1 MYRTIVVV
9 AALAASMFGQTPSG
23 PKNTVMQT
31 QEAGVRIGDMAEF
44 GPIGITAAMA
54 GPMATVAGAPY
65 SAEAV
70 TQRVQMLADGNRIEQ
85 NTSGSVARDA
95 QGRVRRDEAL
105 PGLTSGNGDAPHL
118 VFIEDPVAGVHWT
131 LDAQTKVA
139 IKMPFAKAKPG
150 APGAFAAPP
159 APPPLP
165 PPPPPP
171 PAAGGDK
178 TVFFTTADSAAPAT
192 IRFIA
197 KPDSSATK
205 TDLGTQNVEGVM
217 AQGTKITRTIPAGAM
232 GNALPIVITTET
244 WYSPELKVLV
254 MSKTND
260 PRMGETTYKL
270 TNIQRGEPAASLFQV
285 PSDYTVKDQP
295 TNNFIYREMK
305 KQ

>member
-1 MYRTIVVV
+1 MFKTIAV
-9 AALAASMFGQTPSG
+9 AAVFAASIFAQAPNG
-23 PKNTVMQT
+23 PKTAVVQA
-31 QEAGVRIGDMAEF
+31 QAGVRIGDMAEF

-85 NTSGSVARDA
+85 NTSGKVARDS
-95 QGRVRRDEAL
+95 QGRVHRDEAL

-139 IKMPFAKAKPG
+139 IKMPFAKAKAG
-150 APGAFAAPP
+150 APGPFA
-159 APPPLP
+159 P

-171 PAAGGDK
+171 PPGAEK
-178 TVFFTTADSAAPAT
+178 NFFFTTAVPGPPAT
-192 IRFIA
+192 VRFITKNDA
-197 KPDSSATK
+197 GPDSNVVK

-217 AQGTKITRTIPAGAM
+217 AQGTRMTRTIPAEAI

-244 WYSPELKVLV
+244 WYSPDLKVLV
-254 MSKTND
+254 MSKTSD

-270 TNIQRGEPAASLFQV
+270 TNIQRAEPAADLFQV
-285 PSDYTVKDQP
+285 PGDYTVKDQP
-295 TNNFIYREMK
+295 TNNFIYRETK
-305 KQ
+305 KE

>member
-1 MYRTIVVV
+1 MYRTIAVV
-9 AALAASMFGQTPSG
+9 AVVAASMFGQTPNS
-23 PKNTVMQT
+23 PKNTVVQT
-31 QEAGVRIGDMAEF
+31 QEAGVRVGDMAEF

-54 GPMATVAGAPY
+54 GPMATVAGVPY

-139 IKMPFAKAKPG
+139 IKMPFAKAKAGSPG
-150 APGAFAAPP
+150 PLAA
-159 APPPLP
+159 P
-165 PPPPPP
+165 PPPP
-171 PAAGGDK
+171 GGDK
-178 TVFFTTADSAAPAT
+178 TFFFTTADSAAPAT

-197 KPDSSATK
+197 KPDSSVTK

-217 AQGTKITRTIPAGAM
+217 AQGARSTRTIPAGAI

-244 WYSPELKVLV
+244 WYSSELKVLV

-270 TNIQRGEPAASLFQV
+270 TNIQRAEPAASLFQV

-305 KQ
+305 KE